1 MLLVRAAVLR
11 GEAQLRDWRAWC
23 EVAVPE
29 RMHSGEVRLLAAA
42 YKPLVEAGEDG
53 EMMEIAKGVYRR
65 TWYVN
70 HVSRAR
76 NAEIVRRLD
85 AAGVPSLVLKGFAL
99 AVTVYRDLG
108 ARPMEDLDVLV
119 APERIEDAVAAL
131 EPMGL
136 VPAGASRR
144 PTGLLGNEVD
154 MLGPDGRSVVEL
166 HAYGLIESADDA
178 DLWERRT
185 AFPMGDAEAFAPG
198 PEDHLLLVLAHGQ
211 LWNTVQPVSWAVDA
225 AALVRAAGAAF
236 DWDRFAGRAIAREL
250 TQPAIRGLRMLR
262 DLGVTVPGRT
272 LAALEAHPVGAWGRL
287 ADRAARGVPGRL
299 AILIL
304 AADRYRRFRAA
315 GRVAGPGEWLLR
327 IWDAETPAGLVRE
340 AGPRLRHLARS
351 LEEQGIR

>member
-11 GEAQLRDWRAWC
+11 GEPQLRAWRAWC

-29 RMHSGEVRLLAAA
+29 RMHSGEVRLIAAA

-70 HVSRAR
+70 HVALGR
-76 NAEIVRRLD
+76 NAEIVTRLD
-85 AAGVPSLVLKGFAL
+85 GAGVPSIVLKGLAL
-99 AVTVYRDLG
+99 AVTAYRDLG
-108 ARPMEDLDVLV
+108 ARPMEDLDILV
-119 APERIEDAVAAL
+119 PPARIEDAVSAL
-131 EPMGL
+131 EPMGM
-136 VPAGASRR
+136 VPAGTSRR
-144 PTGLLGNEVD
+144 PSGLLGNEVD

-178 DLWERRT
+178 DLWERRV
-185 AFPMGDAEAFAPG
+185 AFPLGDAEAFAPG
-198 PEDHLLLVLAHGQ
+198 PEEHLLLVLAHGQ

-225 AALVRAAGAAF
+225 VAIVRGAGVEF
-236 DWDRFAGRAIAREL
+236 DWDRFAARAAAREL
-250 TQPAIRGLRMLR
+250 TAPAIRGLRMLR
-262 DLGVTVPGRT
+262 DLGVAVPDRT
-272 LAALEAHPVGAWGRL
+272 LNALEAQPVGPWARL

-299 AILIL
+299 AILVL

-315 GRVAGPGEWLLR
+315 GQAGGPGEWLLR
-327 IWDAETPAGLVRE
+327 VWGAETPAGLLRE
-340 AGPRLRHLARS
+340 AGPRLRHLAHS